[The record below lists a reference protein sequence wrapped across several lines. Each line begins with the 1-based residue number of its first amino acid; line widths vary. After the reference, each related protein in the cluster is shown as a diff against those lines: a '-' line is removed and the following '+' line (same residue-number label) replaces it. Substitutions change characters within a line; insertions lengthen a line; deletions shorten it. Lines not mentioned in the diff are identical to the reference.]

1 MHTLYLVSV
10 WLHILA
16 ATVWVGG
23 MLFLVLVVVP
33 WLRKGGRVDA
43 AVFLRETGNRFRN
56 VAWVC
61 FLIVLVTGTFNL
73 WVRGVRLGDFTRS
86 EWLASS
92 TGHTVLT
99 KLSVFVVVLIV
110 SAVHDFVMGP
120 RATDAIAKNPRSPE
134 AQSARRKASLFARVN
149 VLLALTLVALGVM
162 IVRGSP

>member
-10 WLHILA
+10 WLHIIA

-33 WLRKGGRVDA
+33 WLRRGGRVDA
-43 AVFLRETGNRFRN
+43 ATFLRETGTRFRN

-61 FLIVLVTGTFNL
+61 FLIVLVTGSFNL
-73 WVRGVRLGDFTRS
+73 WVRGVKLADFGRS
-86 EWLASS
+86 EWLASPA
-92 TGHTVLT
+92 GHTVLS
-99 KLSVFVVVLIV
+99 KLGIFVVVLIL

-134 AQSARRKASLFARVN
+134 AQNARRRASLFARIN
-149 VLLALTLVALGVM
+149 LLLALTLVALGVLL
-162 IVRGSP
+162 VRGTP